1 MKYLVK
7 IALGLFVYMAAVA
20 SCKDDDD
27 SGITGFSI
35 DKEDI
40 TMGAD
45 GGKDIVTVSSGGEWA
60 VSASEPWVN
69 ISPANGFGAT
79 ECTVSIDSTLIN
91 GMRKAEIRF
100 IPQGQAPCVMTVHQT
115 GYGKMIYIEKPDVE
129 IKASDTYD
137 NRHFD
142 VIVTTNVAFKM
153 NTEYD
158 VIPEKEWLT
167 LPEDPTVDLDRGSRP
182 RTTKIR
188 VEWTMNPD
196 FDIRTAKIHFT
207 PKSTEDKL
215 EQPAVLTISQKAS
228 PRIEDNRSGD
238 SLTLLTIRERLEI
251 GNNWNPGENM
261 RYWDNVVLWEE
272 GDEGLPKGENVVG
285 RVRSVSFNM
294 INTKESVP
302 QEVHYLTYVES
313 LTFFGNSNTATKSIT
328 LEDDVCGLEYLKSL
342 TVSAY
347 GLSAI
352 SDNLVLLGDRLETLD
367 LSSNNFNSVPSII
380 TKENFPKLKSL
391 NLIGNRRSVIS
402 DLRNAKDPV
411 KYPDGIGLFFN
422 TKDDNT
428 LRRLFMWDNL
438 EELRLSYNFIEGT
451 LPDFEIGVDGVTG
464 YSQAD
469 VEAFGGDTI
478 QYLVNE
484 GAHIPKILP
493 KMRKLS
499 VNLNF
504 FTGNLPEWV
513 LYHPHLIEWDPEVL
527 IYNQMEK
534 GLNSEGKMVRFDN
547 EPTNFDKYFEA
558 FHKFKEKYE
567 LKD

>member
-1 MKYLVK
+1 M
-7 IALGLFVYMAAVA
+7 
-20 SCKDDDD
+20 
-27 SGITGFSI
+27 
-35 DKEDI
+35 
-40 TMGAD
+40 
-45 GGKDIVTVSSGGEWA
+45 
-60 VSASEPWVN
+60 
-69 ISPANGFGAT
+69 
-79 ECTVSIDSTLIN
+79 
-91 GMRKAEIRF
+91 
-100 IPQGQAPCVMTVHQT
+100 
-115 GYGKMIYIEKPDVE
+115 
-129 IKASDTYD
+129 
-137 NRHFD
+137 
-142 VIVTTNVAFKM
+142 
-153 NTEYD
+153 
-158 VIPEKEWLT
+158 
-167 LPEDPTVDLDRGSRP
+167 
-182 RTTKIR
+182 
-188 VEWTMNPD
+188 
-196 FDIRTAKIHFT
+196 
-207 PKSTEDKL
+207 
-215 EQPAVLTISQKAS
+215 LTISQKAS

-469 VEAFGGDTI
+469 VEAFGADTI

-504 FTGNLPEWV
+504 FTGNLPEGV

-558 FHKFKEKYE
+558 FPKFKEKYE